1 MQFSQRGEITMKLNY
16 YISILAA
23 IWWFASGISV
33 VSAVEDDRFVNDPR
47 DIGEI
52 NQQISKATISLQKI
66 AGKIPQQL
74 LQQSKGIVIAEVKNG
89 GFILVF
95 QAGQGVLFLRNG
107 QWSNPALITVSSAS
121 FGFQAGVVAK
131 KIVLVFTKRETAEA
145 IVTGQ
150 LKLGVE
156 LDAAVGPLNADKS
169 THAIFDKEIYSYAEG
184 IGLFAGI
191 SLKGSTLAIDV
202 PGNQG
207 LYGPKY
213 QTEVNAKTKTG
224 GAYDILLGKLPTD
237 SATVRQLKELLERI
251 TH

>member
-1 MQFSQRGEITMKLNY
+1 MKLNY

-33 VSAVEDDRFVNDPR
+33 VSAVEDERFVNDPR

-66 AGKIPQQL
+66 AAKIPQQL

-89 GFILVF
+89 GFILAF

-131 KIVLVFTKRETAEA
+131 KIVLVFTKREAAEA

-150 LKLGVE
+150 LKLGVG
-156 LDAAVGPLNADKS
+156 LDAAVGPLNADKG

-224 GAYDILLGKLPTD
+224 GAYDILLGKLTTDD
-237 SATVRQLKELLERI
+237 SAIATVKQLKELLERI
-251 TH
+251 TN